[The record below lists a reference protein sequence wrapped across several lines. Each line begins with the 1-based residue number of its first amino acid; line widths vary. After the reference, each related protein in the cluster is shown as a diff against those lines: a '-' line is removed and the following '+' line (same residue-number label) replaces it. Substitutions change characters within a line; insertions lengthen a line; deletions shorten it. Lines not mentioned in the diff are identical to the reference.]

1 MSGSL
6 IRAHEEFTKLWTTR
20 FNSLNEMA
28 GKTREG
34 VASIA
39 TGLAQNFAALKAN
52 LDMNSDAMEQLD
64 IFNQIWAK
72 MFLFIIERME
82 QEKFLRTNNIPD
94 LVLRNTDLEEIKS
107 TAQTSFQDMFQLS
120 KDKVI
125 EERQAYLKELR
136 TKVEQEAKTA
146 EPVTEEVMAREV
158 LLNAER
164 GISMAGGEG
173 SAIPDGAEIFGGA

>member
-6 IRAHEEFTKLWTTR
+6 IRAHQEFTKTWTDK
-20 FNSLNEMA
+20 FNELNKMA
-28 GKTREG
+28 GVTREG

-72 MFLFIIERME
+72 VFQLIIERIE
-82 QEKFLRTNNIPD
+82 QEKFLRTNNMPDSALRNSD
-94 LVLRNTDLEEIKS
+94 LVEIKS
-107 TAQTSFQDMFQLS
+107 NAQTSFQDMFQLA
-120 KDKVI
+120 KDKVV

-136 TKVEQEAKTA
+136 AKTEQEAK
-146 EPVTEEVMAREV
+146 PVSTEEDIAREA
-158 LLNAER
+158 LINAER